1 MKLLSDF
8 VVKVGI
14 FEILIVPNF
23 NKLLVLLILGRTG
36 GKYFINII
44 FDIKIQI
51 RIFRISNV
59 PDFNKF

>member
-36 GKYFINII
+36 GKYFINTI

>member
-23 NKLLVLLILGRTG
+23 NKLSVLLILGRTG
-36 GKYFINII
+36 RKYFISTI
-44 FDIKIQI
+44 FNIKIQI
-51 RIFRISNV
+51 RILGISNV

>member
-8 VVKVGI
+8 VVKIGI

-23 NKLLVLLILGRTG
+23 NKLSVLLILGRTG
-36 GKYFINII
+36 RKYFINTI
-44 FDIKIQI
+44 FNSKIQI
-51 RIFRISNV
+51 RILGISNV